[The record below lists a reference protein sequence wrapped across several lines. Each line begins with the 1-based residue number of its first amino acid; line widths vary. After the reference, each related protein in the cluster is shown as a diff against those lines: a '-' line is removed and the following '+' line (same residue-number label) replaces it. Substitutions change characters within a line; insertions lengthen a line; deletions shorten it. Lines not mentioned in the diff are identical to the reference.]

1 MGERSGADWGA
12 GESLNCPHFPSCSA
26 WWGRRWEGEH
36 GVPALLLQLAE
47 PFILPLQR
55 GESKSKE
62 DKSARPTKD
71 IKMRGKEGRVVGKRG
86 RGREKALRP
95 KQKPKPSRSEETDTH
110 IHTHA
115 GRGHVTVG
123 IQAEE
128 LPLYDRKLQGLQA
141 LTRS

>member
-1 MGERSGADWGA
+1 MGERSGADRGA
-12 GESLNCPHFPSCSA
+12 GERLNCPHFPSCSA

-47 PFILPLQR
+47 AFILPLQR

-86 RGREKALRP
+86 RGTEKALRP
-95 KQKPKPSRSEETDTH
+95 KQKPKTSRSQGSDSGDTRTGREQAARGSAALSSQGGEEMKEDK
-110 IHTHA
+110 I
-115 GRGHVTVG
+115 
-123 IQAEE
+123 
-128 LPLYDRKLQGLQA
+128 PM
-141 LTRS
+141 

>member
-1 MGERSGADWGA
+1 MGERSGADRGA

-95 KQKPKPSRSEETDTH
+95 KQKPKPSRSQGSDSGDTRTGREQAAWGSAALSSQGGEEMKEDK
-110 IHTHA
+110 I
-115 GRGHVTVG
+115 
-123 IQAEE
+123 
-128 LPLYDRKLQGLQA
+128 PM
-141 LTRS
+141 